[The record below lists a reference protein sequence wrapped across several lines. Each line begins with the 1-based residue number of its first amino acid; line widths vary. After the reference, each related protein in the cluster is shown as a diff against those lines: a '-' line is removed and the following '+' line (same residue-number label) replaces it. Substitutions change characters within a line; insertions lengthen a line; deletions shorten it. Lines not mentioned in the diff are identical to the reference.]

1 MRITS
6 MELAG
11 SVPPGQRLPRA
22 FAVIVPGRAYGSVIV
37 EIISAAGAE
46 HYVLDIARPQNTPEM
61 MHVANRLYETL
72 DDDSVPCAIATGRY
86 MTMMRQ
92 FA

>member
-6 MELAG
+6 MELTG
-11 SVPPGQRLPRA
+11 SLPPGRGERLPR
-22 FAVIVPGRAYGSVIV
+22 AVIVPGRAYGSVIV

-46 HYVLDIARPQNTPEM
+46 RYFLDVACPQNTPEM

-92 FA
+92 FT